1 MYLATGINM
10 DSKIHD
16 RIVDY
21 LMQYRKCIPKTD
33 QLKDKFAIGENY
45 TLRNKV
51 DELIKQIDRYAMMD
65 DKGWIK

>member
-1 MYLATGINM
+1 
-10 DSKIHD
+10 
-16 RIVDY
+16 
-21 LMQYRKCIPKTD
+21 MQYRKCIPKTD